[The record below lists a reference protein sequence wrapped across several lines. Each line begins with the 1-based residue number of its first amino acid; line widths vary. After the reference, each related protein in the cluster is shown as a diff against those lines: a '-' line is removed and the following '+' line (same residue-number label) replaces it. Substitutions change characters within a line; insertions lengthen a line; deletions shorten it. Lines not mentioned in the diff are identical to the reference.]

1 MDQTTE
7 TSKKKPT
14 LLNILLF
21 IIFLPFYLL
30 FSKQTRKVTWIIVF
44 IILAII
50 FVPKFL
56 GNQGENK
63 AETSTEPQSNIQSDA
78 EDTAKITKKL
88 LAYFDDEN
96 YESAEKL
103 MQRNSWYRITDTAQ
117 ESDILNRIENSK
129 YLEWYWLSVLDR
141 IQCND
146 PDIIEK
152 KDDLLFT
159 AGLKRGKRDIEL
171 SLEVWSKCSAD
182 SVGYKAHAGF
192 SRILEGDLIGGAEI
206 INEFSRENQDMADS
220 FQQSYTQTV
229 GSEYTTLQQYLDY
242 MIAMALVNGVSSASS
257 LETLEPVYFMQLPN
271 AYLYNETI
279 KSTYEE
285 IFLNDQLRAALPEA
299 LKNCSGNKVLVIDK
313 VLLCGTDETE
323 VVINPFVTESLPK
336 EYRPRAWE
344 DIGYVLLMDYGY
356 EADGIWYAGTATAKL
371 YDLKTGEEIFVSE
384 TKTGIF
390 KTSYYGKQTNL
401 IFGTYPETTEIIKEA
416 LASINNNTPKAR
428 N

>member
-117 ESDILNRIENSK
+117 ASDILNRIENSK

-271 AYLYNETI
+271 AYLYN
-279 KSTYEE
+279 
-285 IFLNDQLRAALPEA
+285 
-299 LKNCSGNKVLVIDK
+299 
-313 VLLCGTDETE
+313 
-323 VVINPFVTESLPK
+323 
-336 EYRPRAWE
+336 
-344 DIGYVLLMDYGY
+344 
-356 EADGIWYAGTATAKL
+356 
-371 YDLKTGEEIFVSE
+371 
-384 TKTGIF
+384 
-390 KTSYYGKQTNL
+390 
-401 IFGTYPETTEIIKEA
+401 
-416 LASINNNTPKAR
+416 
-428 N
+428 